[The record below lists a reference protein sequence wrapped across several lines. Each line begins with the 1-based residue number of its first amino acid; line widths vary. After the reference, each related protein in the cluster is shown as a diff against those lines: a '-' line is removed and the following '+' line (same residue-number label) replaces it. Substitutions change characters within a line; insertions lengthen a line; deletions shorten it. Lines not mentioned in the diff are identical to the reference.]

1 MAARKTIDMINE
13 KDIANKV
20 MISSFN
26 NEVLD
31 AVISISAT
39 SRSSV
44 QPPQVRSRMRENV
57 FCFKTSQV
65 SL

>member
-39 SRSSV
+39 SRRFMV
-44 QPPQVRSRMRENV
+44 
-57 FCFKTSQV
+57 
-65 SL
+65 